1 MTEKLVIRVGQ
12 SQQNS
17 VHWLIFSAHDEQI
30 IASGELANSDEL
42 PQLTEKAA
50 TRETVLLLPSSQVQL
65 KTVAL
70 PTKWSRKLEQA
81 LPFMLEEQLAC
92 DVDDVFIAIG
102 KPVQEDEQH
111 SIQIALCDQAW
122 LQSWITLFTDSDIE
136 LHRITPDALLLPEPE
151 HKTLAMVELAEQWVC
166 RFGQWHISAIERNW
180 GADYLHALA
189 PDNIEH
195 YSPAES
201 VPEVAPKVAK
211 QSEYDLPLAIFAKQ
225 LKNQSFNLQQGIFA
239 AAKKQPQWWRD
250 WRSAVM
256 AAGVAVLSF
265 IAVKSTQLVIYQS
278 QADDYRA
285 QAVDV
290 YKKAFPGKVV
300 RPHLLRQQ
308 IKNELAGLSG
318 AEQGGFLELTNHF
331 VAVYGE
337 VKGFTPETLRYDR
350 RRNELRIRAQA
361 SGFQTFGQVK
371 AILEQRGLDV
381 QQGSLNNDGD
391 VVIGE
396 IRLRGES

>member
-1 MTEKLVIRVGQ
+1 VTEQLVIRVGQ
-12 SQQNS
+12 SQQDP
-17 VHWLIFSAHDEQI
+17 VQWLIFSVHDEQI
-30 IASGELANSDEL
+30 IASGELTSSDKIS
-42 PQLTEKAA
+42 QLADKASS
-50 TRETVLLLPSSQVQL
+50 RETMLLLPSSQVQL
-65 KTVAL
+65 KVVAL
-70 PTKWSRKLEQA
+70 PTKWNRKLEQA

-102 KPVQEDEQH
+102 KPIQEDEQH
-111 SIQIALCDQAW
+111 SIQIALCDQVW
-122 LQSWITLFTDSDIE
+122 LKSWIEFFTDADIE
-136 LHRITPDALLLPEPE
+136 LHRITPDALLLPQPE
-151 HKTLAMVELAEQWVC
+151 QGILAMVELGEQWLC
-166 RFGQWHISAIERNW
+166 RFGQWHISAIEKNW

-189 PDNIEH
+189 PEKIEH
-195 YSPAES
+195 YSPADS
-201 VPEVAPKVAK
+201 VPDVAPKIAK
-211 QSEYDLPLAIFAKQ
+211 QNDYDLPLAIFAKEM
-225 LKNQSFNLQQGIFA
+225 KNQSFNLQQGIFA

-250 WRSAVM
+250 WRSGVI
-256 AAGVAVLSF
+256 AAGIAVLSF
-265 IAVKSTQLVIYQS
+265 VAVKSAQLVIYQS
-278 QADDYRA
+278 QADEYRA

-318 AEQGGFLELTNHF
+318 EEQGGFLELTDHF
-331 VAVYGE
+331 VAVYGK
-337 VKGFTPETLRYDR
+337 VKDFTPETFRYDR

-371 AILEQRGLDV
+371 AILEQRGLSV
-381 QQGSLNNDGD
+381 EQGSLNNDGD